1 MSTALE
7 LLLVLTLCGILSLVS
22 FRLGLLDASGSLA
35 SFGMGVIIG
44 AFGSINWLIMLIA
57 FALAGFIV
65 TRYKFEL
72 KASRGVQEGAKGER
86 NYLNVVA
93 NGLVPA
99 AIAVISFALGEKG
112 TPLASLVYLCAIAEA
127 ASDTIASELGV
138 LSPRVWLI
146 TTFRPVPPGTN
157 GHTNPDGL
165 PGMQHRQ
172 PDRGHLGA
180 RGPHLE
186 VREQH
191 DLHGSCGG
199 ARLCAPL
206 SPHLRGLVSAFEKRL
221 YTCVHFGGHKNG
233 LTAIAA
239 GIRLVSS
246 DPRS

>member
-1 MSTALE
+1 LE

-157 GHTNPDGL
+157 GG
-165 PGMQHRQ
+165 
-172 PDRGHLGA
+172 
-180 RGPHLE
+180 
-186 VREQH
+186 
-191 DLHGSCGG
+191 
-199 ARLCAPL
+199 
-206 SPHLRGLVSAFEKRL
+206 VSAYGTAWAFIGATLASLLGWTILFPLQWPEAILAIPILMGFLGCNIDSLIGATWEREGRISKLGNNMVSMAAAAVLGFVLL
-221 YTCVHFGGHKNG
+221 Y
-233 LTAIAA
+233 LLI
-239 GIRLVSS
+239 
-246 DPRS
+246 

>member
-22 FRLGLLDASGSLA
+22 LRLGLLDASGSLA
-35 SFGMGVIIG
+35 AFGMGVIIG

-86 NYLNVVA
+86 NYRNVVA
-93 NGLVPA
+93 NALVPA

-146 TTFRPVPPGTN
+146 TTLRPVPPGTN
-157 GHTNPDGL
+157 GG
-165 PGMQHRQ
+165 
-172 PDRGHLGA
+172 
-180 RGPHLE
+180 
-186 VREQH
+186 
-191 DLHGSCGG
+191 
-199 ARLCAPL
+199 
-206 SPHLRGLVSAFEKRL
+206 VSAYGTAWAFIGATLASLLGWAILFPMQWPDASLAIPILMGFLGCIIDSLIGATWEREGHISKLGNNMISMAAAAVLGFLLL
-221 YTCVHFGGHKNG
+221 YF
-233 LTAIAA
+233 LI
-239 GIRLVSS
+239 
-246 DPRS
+246 